1 MISSSV
7 GNVDVS
13 AALPAVSPAAPP
25 ASPPAAPPAALPAAP
40 LLNIPYG
47 RTLTLPLAEKVESR
61 SHARRLQNLL
71 QFLGIRFL
79 EYYPPVQ
86 IRNAFG
92 GGTVSYIVSETHK
105 SVLKENLTT
114 LAENLTLTPDERI
127 AALAQLTCTIMSD
140 GMVYLPQYWSV
151 EDVMAPDWVALA
163 GLARQD
169 IDTLGFEHGQYHVLD
184 VATSASNTIL
194 SGASSTVPSTMM
206 AFQLNSIT
214 VARTYKEEPHPMVE
228 KVVKALG
235 GAIPQVGNG
244 IGCRRVVF
252 HASIPPA
259 EMMTTIR
266 GIY

>member
-1 MISSSV
+1 M
-7 GNVDVS
+7 
-13 AALPAVSPAAPP
+13 PEQ
-25 ASPPAAPPAALPAAP
+25 
-40 LLNIPYG
+40 Y
-47 RTLTLPLAEKVESR
+47 
-61 SHARRLQNLL
+61 
-71 QFLGIRFL
+71 
-79 EYYPPVQ
+79 
-86 IRNAFG
+86 
-92 GGTVSYIVSETHK
+92 K

-127 AALAQLTCTIMSD
+127 AALAQLTCIIMSD
-140 GMVYLPQYWSV
+140 GIVHLPQYWSV

-194 SGASSTVPSTMM
+194 SGISSTVPFTMM
-206 AFQLNSIT
+206 PFQLNSIT

-244 IGCRRVVF
+244 SGGRRVVF